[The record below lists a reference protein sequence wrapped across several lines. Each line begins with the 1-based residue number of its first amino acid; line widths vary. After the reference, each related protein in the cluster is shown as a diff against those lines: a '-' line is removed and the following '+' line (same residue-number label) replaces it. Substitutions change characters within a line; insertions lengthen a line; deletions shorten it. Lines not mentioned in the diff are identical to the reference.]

1 MTPALQ
7 YYIFF
12 ADLSQL
18 SLCLAEYCG
27 VSRSAEL
34 FNPHYGEAKVR
45 NATDVERIS
54 DETLKDAMVIQSL
67 KDELPAYIVRVN
79 DFTPEVER
87 CLPGASLLV
96 ICRTKLVLVRPL
108 SAAAE
113 RVFSELVSMFVGQ

>member
-1 MTPALQ
+1 M
-7 YYIFF
+7 
-12 ADLSQL
+12 
-18 SLCLAEYCG
+18 
-27 VSRSAEL
+27 
-34 FNPHYGEAKVR
+34 R

-79 DFTPEVER
+79 DFTPQMER

-113 RVFSELVSMFVGQ
+113 RVFSVLVSMFVGQ